1 MYIYIEKKEKKI
13 KKKNYFIINVRG
25 CILVCLKKLI
35 LKIIIYILFGVY
47 RWVWFWGFCDGFG
60 FLNVIGW
67 FRRRFVEG
75 V

>member
-1 MYIYIEKKEKKI
+1 MYIYIELEKKLFYN
-13 KKKNYFIINVRG
+13 KWKGMYFSLFEKVWFIRLLFIR
-25 CILVCLKKLI
+25 
-35 LKIIIYILFGVY
+35 ILFDVY
-47 RWVWFWGFCDGFG
+47 RWVWFWGFCDSFG